1 MCANFKP
8 IKKIH
13 ANQLD
18 LFEPTFEYKMD
29 IFPSDDCPLIL
40 SNENELEWRKAKFG
54 MLPLMPKKSHSNM
67 QLIMP
72 EQRQYNK
79 SALLNMLG

>member
-8 IKKIH
+8 LKKTH

-54 MLPLMPKKSHSNM
+54 MLPPYAKEIAFK
-67 QLIMP
+67 
-72 EQRQYNK
+72 
-79 SALLNMLG
+79 

>member
-13 ANQLD
+13 ANQLE

-40 SNENELEWRKAKFG
+40 SHQNELEWRKAKFG
-54 MLPLMPKKSHSNM
+54 MLQRWSHM
-67 QLIMP
+67 FEQLKA
-72 EQRQYNK
+72 Y
-79 SALLNMLG
+79 L